1 MRRGRGHLSYANVA
15 ATLALVFAMSGGAIA
30 ATGGFSSASSSIKA
44 CAGRGGVLKLQT
56 GRKCKKGQ
64 KAVTWNQ
71 TGPAGPQGAAGP
83 SGIAGLNG
91 AAVPNATNAT
101 SATTATT
108 ALTANNA
115 LSLGGIPASEFTRSN
130 CFARTGQVRGFASI
144 PTELGFTFS
153 EVNGAYNCSGEPVE
167 AERTTKGRYIVRFRG
182 NPGTIAIGTG
192 QAGPDS
198 NVIGVQMLAP
208 GEWNVQSFNAEKPE
222 EKAGAFAL
230 LIP

>member
-1 MRRGRGHLSYANVA
+1 MQGSRGHLSYANVT

-44 CAGRGGVLKLQT
+44 CAGRGGVLKLRT
-56 GRKCKKGQ
+56 GRRCKRGQ

-71 TGPAGPQGAAGP
+71 NGPAGPRGAAGP

-91 AAVPNATNAT
+91 AAVP

-115 LSLGGIPASEFTRSN
+115 LSLGGVPASDFTRSD
-130 CFARTGQVRGFASI
+130 CFSETGQVRGFASI
-144 PTELGFTFS
+144 PAEPGFTFS
-153 EVNGAYNCSGEPVE
+153 EVEGAYNCSGEPVE
-167 AERTTKGRYIVRFRG
+167 AKRITKGRYIVRFPG

-198 NVIGVQMLAP
+198 DVIGVQMLAP
-208 GEWNVQSFNAEKPE
+208 GEWSVQSFNAEKPE

>member
-1 MRRGRGHLSYANVA
+1 
-15 ATLALVFAMSGGAIA
+15 MSGGAIA
-30 ATGGFSSASSSIKA
+30 ATGGFSAASSSIKA

-71 TGPAGPQGAAGP
+71 AGPAGPKGAAGP

-91 AAVPNATNAT
+91 AAVPSAT

-115 LSLGGIPASEFTRSN
+115 LSLGGIPASQFTRSD
-130 CFARTGQVRGFASI
+130 CFSRTGQVRGFASI
-144 PTELGFTFS
+144 PAGLGFAFS
-153 EVNGAYNCSGEPVE
+153 EIEGAYNCSGEPVE
-167 AERTTKGRYIVRFRG
+167 AERTTKGKYIVRFLG

-208 GEWNVQSFNAEKPE
+208 GEWNVQSYNAEKPE